1 MKKFENFC
9 QKINY
14 FFNNISLLEEA
25 LTHPSLSKEKKLK
38 TNYQR
43 LEFLGDKVLSLIIS
57 EFLMAKHLT
66 ESEGSLSKRHA
77 NLVSGETLS
86 QIALKIE
93 LNEVIQLGYGEEK
106 LGGKNNKRN
115 LENALEAIIGAIY
128 LDSNYDNAKKFVL
141 QFWHHD
147 LLQNHQP
154 PQDCISQLQE
164 LIQASSKELPTYQT
178 YKESG
183 ADHAPV
189 FISKLSL
196 PNTSQTFSAKG
207 SSKKEAQ
214 KNVAKLALDFF
225 NKS

>member
-14 FFNNISLLEEA
+14 FFSNISLLEEA

-77 NLVSGETLS
+77 NLVSGETLA

-106 LGGKNNKRN
+106 LGGKTNKRN

-128 LDSNYDNAKKFVL
+128 LDSNYENAKNFVL
-141 QFWHHD
+141 KFWHHA
-147 LLQNHQP
+147 LLQNQQP
-154 PQDCISQLQE
+154 PQDSISQLQE
-164 LIQASSKELPTYQT
+164 LIQANSKELPNYQT
-178 YKESG
+178 YKEGG

-189 FISKLSL
+189 FISKLTL
-196 PNTSQTFSAKG
+196 PNISQTFSANG